1 MESSCDELVRMRKFD
16 NDNEPD
22 PFSAIGLQAALI
34 VNKLR
39 LQAQLAN
46 FAEEHHEGATGQ
58 GDASSEKENTSAD
71 HREAVAH
78 GVSKIIAFE
87 KRASGVD
94 QRPRRKRS

>member
-1 MESSCDELVRMRKFD
+1 MRKFD

-46 FAEEHHEGATGQ
+46 IDKEHDEDAGSES
-58 GDASSEKENTSAD
+58 DASNGKEQRGANHS
-71 HREAVAH
+71 EAVAH
-78 GVSKIIAFE
+78 GVKKIIAFE
-87 KRASGVD
+87 QRARGKKSG
-94 QRPRRKRS
+94 SG